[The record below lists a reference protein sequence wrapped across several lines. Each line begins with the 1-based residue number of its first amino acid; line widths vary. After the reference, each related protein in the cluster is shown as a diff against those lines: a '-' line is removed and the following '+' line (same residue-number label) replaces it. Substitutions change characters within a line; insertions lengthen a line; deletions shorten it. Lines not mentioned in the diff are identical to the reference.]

1 MPNRADFV
9 AFLQSF
15 QSAKFQTLR
24 NAQAEALENY
34 NAYLARPDLGIELPT
49 GAGKTLIALFIS
61 ELWRRENKKVAI
73 LSANKTLAR
82 QMVSEAASLGVP
94 SVLMEG
100 PGRDI
105 PGVDKRSYR
114 RTSSIAVM
122 NYWVYF
128 NQNPVLDPADLLV
141 MDDAHL
147 AEHCLHSLYSV
158 EINKY
163 DHEGLFKSLL
173 TELRERFP
181 EYAVVADALADD
193 VPTNSPQGYVIRGTI
208 ITHLNAIEPAADA
221 SAGTI
226 RVLPKAAVAN
236 LWGRVRI
243 LLSLYRDRWSLDDI
257 NVRIA
262 AAESIRQR
270 IPPTGWL
277 IRVLDHQDRFVTS
290 QRLLAEWP

>member
-24 NAQAEALENY
+24 NAQAEVLENY

-122 NYWVYF
+122 
-128 NQNPVLDPADLLV
+128 
-141 MDDAHL
+141 
-147 AEHCLHSLYSV
+147 
-158 EINKY
+158 
-163 DHEGLFKSLL
+163 
-173 TELRERFP
+173 
-181 EYAVVADALADD
+181 
-193 VPTNSPQGYVIRGTI
+193 
-208 ITHLNAIEPAADA
+208 
-221 SAGTI
+221 
-226 RVLPKAAVAN
+226 
-236 LWGRVRI
+236 VRI

-257 NVRIA
+257 NVRTA